1 MENNKLQ
8 TSKEE
13 KTDENTTV
21 SKKSD
26 GGVQDKTGS
35 SKAAQ
40 LKKDITLTLQKV
52 PLKSIYIIYTY
63 IVVMFVC
70 CEYTWDML

>member
-13 KTDENTTV
+13 RTDENMTV

-26 GGVQDKTGS
+26 GGVQVTTGS

-40 LKKDITLTLQKV
+40 LKKDITLTHQKV
-52 PLKSIYIIYTY
+52 PLKSNFITH
-63 IVVMFVC
+63 V
-70 CEYTWDML
+70 L